1 MLRSILPIVGADP
14 ALAQALSQTG
24 NRDIAMPR
32 GLVPPALALLAG
44 AGAAAGGAAAGPGA
58 PGGAEAEAGEGDS
71 AAHSGPGGEQA
82 RPLAVAVTAT
92 GRGAEELAA
101 ALGSYLPGEAVDV
114 FPAWETLPH
123 ERLSPR
129 SDTVARRL
137 RVQRRLAHPAEFPP
151 LRILAMPV
159 RALLQPIAAGLGDLA
174 PVRVRLGDAVD
185 LEALERD
192 LAGAAYSRVDMVE
205 RRGEFAVRGGIL
217 DVFPPTDPRPSRIE
231 LFGDE
236 VEEIRTFS
244 VADQRSLEPVG
255 EVYAPPCREILVDE
269 RVRARARGLVKD
281 LPGAV
286 DMLDRI
292 AAGSAPEGMES
303 LAPALVD
310 MVPVLDTLPADARIA
325 LVEPERVAQ
334 RAD

>member
-1 MLRSILPIVGADP
+1 VRCRSGAPRVWGADP
-14 ALAQALSQTG
+14 S
-24 NRDIAMPR
+24 I
-32 GLVPPALALLAG
+32 
-44 AGAAAGGAAAGPGA
+44 GGGVD
-58 PGGAEAEAGEGDS
+58 GG
-71 AAHSGPGGEQA
+71 
-82 RPLAVAVTAT
+82 
-92 GRGAEELAA
+92 
-101 ALGSYLPGEAVDV
+101 AVDV

-137 RVQRRLAHPAEFPP
+137 RVQRRLTHPAEFPP

-236 VEEIRTFS
+236 VEKIRTFS

-334 RAD
+334 RADSLIATTEEFLAAAWSSAAVTLESSCTCVVSAAHDWKRAFFGSGAAMPSCKVFHSPQCGHLPCHLGTVPPHSVQV

>member
-44 AGAAAGGAAAGPGA
+44 AGAAAGGPAAGPGA

-192 LAGAAYSRVDMVE
+192 LAGAAYS
-205 RRGEFAVRGGIL
+205 
-217 DVFPPTDPRPSRIE
+217 
-231 LFGDE
+231 
-236 VEEIRTFS
+236 
-244 VADQRSLEPVG
+244 
-255 EVYAPPCREILVDE
+255 
-269 RVRARARGLVKD
+269 
-281 LPGAV
+281 
-286 DMLDRI
+286 
-292 AAGSAPEGMES
+292 
-303 LAPALVD
+303 
-310 MVPVLDTLPADARIA
+310 
-325 LVEPERVAQ
+325 
-334 RAD
+334 

>member
-44 AGAAAGGAAAGPGA
+44 AGAAAGGPGA

-123 ERLSPR
+123 ERLS
-129 SDTVARRL
+129 
-137 RVQRRLAHPAEFPP
+137 
-151 LRILAMPV
+151 
-159 RALLQPIAAGLGDLA
+159 RA
-174 PVRVRLGDAVD
+174 
-185 LEALERD
+185 
-192 LAGAAYSRVDMVE
+192 
-205 RRGEFAVRGGIL
+205 
-217 DVFPPTDPRPSRIE
+217 PTPSR
-231 LFGDE
+231 G
-236 VEEIRTFS
+236 VCASSAASPTPRN
-244 VADQRSLEPVG
+244 SLP
-255 EVYAPPCREILVDE
+255 
-269 RVRARARGLVKD
+269 
-281 LPGAV
+281 
-286 DMLDRI
+286 
-292 AAGSAPEGMES
+292 
-303 LAPALVD
+303 
-310 MVPVLDTLPADARIA
+310 
-325 LVEPERVAQ
+325 
-334 RAD
+334 